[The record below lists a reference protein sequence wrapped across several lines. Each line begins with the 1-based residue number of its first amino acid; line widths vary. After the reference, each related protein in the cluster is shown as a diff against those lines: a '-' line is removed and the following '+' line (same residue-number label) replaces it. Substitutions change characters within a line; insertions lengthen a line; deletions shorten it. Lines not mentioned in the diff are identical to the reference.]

1 MLDFV
6 MVYLGEVFLDT
17 VIDKSQSIQI
27 TKKKRI
33 ICNLI
38 LMLLT
43 LFYIVLFLI
52 ISYISISSWKLDR
65 SLAIKMFIVSSVLI
79 IAFIVYGNE
88 VITKRKERIKYE
100 SKNI

>member
-17 VIDKSQSIQI
+17 VIDKSQSIQV

-33 ICNLI
+33 IYNSI
-38 LMLLT
+38 FMLLT
-43 LFYIVLFLI
+43 LFYVVLFLI